1 MISFAAAYIYS
12 SWPHHSSS
20 SSSSSNSS
28 NSSAPGGLQL
38 GKSSSLISSHF
49 MQMQV
54 LEPSLHHN
62 GSSDDD
68 SHLPHAMQVL
78 TNAFNPVISHDSPPM
93 SHSIMHQGNQ
103 HPQQAY
109 YSLQSGY
116 QQTQRSVHP
125 AQHGVP
131 NICLCPQV
139 ARVPR
144 PRNAFILYRQHHH
157 AVVVAEHPG
166 KTNPEISKIIGE
178 QWRQLSGDEKAVW
191 QKLGDEEKKSHLERF
206 PDYRYQPRRNTKRNG
221 NDFQSNS
228 HSNSHGP
235 PGSSTISICSK
246 CHGQTPNSRGVLFP
260 KPQVS
265 LENSGTYPQQYRQP
279 PSSPSGN
286 TLAPSLMSS
295 SQLQQSASYEPQN
308 SYLSGITLPPASTA
322 VASASPPS
330 LHHLPPILPLPKDD
344 VLSTSAS
351 SATSSVA
358 GASPPRPFAGIRTR
372 SQDDARQ
379 GVEALLSL
387 THASGGTPSPE
398 PAAAKLTTLPPCS
411 SISSI
416 INSESVADCEAHHHK
431 RHCRSDSYE
440 RDYSRYSQTPPDHD
454 SDSESQAHSQKAGY
468 YIPPISASVPM
479 QQSTYQDNDDSR
491 LTTTLGRPFYLA
503 VPTSEKLREVAT
515 IGVHLPRDKPRGAVV
530 AIDGDPAAIKPVVA
544 ELVRRID
551 QLAVCEANRAFEEAG
566 VEEEDDMPEEAKLL
580 TKALAVHKELNG
592 VYTFVKAQKSVLLD
606 RYISSFATDSS
617 KMLSCVEKART
628 SSSAVERTEDAMAV
642 SSITNGSPSTLL
654 THKKV
659 AEDWY
664 WCANLYRGTV
674 VPDLIIYV
682 CFEAKDTLQLSLAD
696 GKTKALLVSGI
707 EHIGIMEQ
715 EVRAIVSEVGKVL
728 S

>member
-1 MISFAAAYIYS
+1 
-12 SWPHHSSS
+12 
-20 SSSSSNSS
+20 
-28 NSSAPGGLQL
+28 
-38 GKSSSLISSHF
+38 
-49 MQMQV
+49 MQV
-54 LEPSLHHN
+54 LEPTFHRN

-68 SHLPHAMQVL
+68 SHLPHSMQVL

-103 HPQQAY
+103 HPQQGYCAA
-109 YSLQSGY
+109 LQNGY
-116 QQTQRSVHP
+116 QHTQQPVHP

-157 AVVVAEHPG
+157 ASVVAEHPG

-178 QWRQLSGDEKAVW
+178 QWRQLSPDEKAVW

-206 PDYRYQPRRNTKRNG
+206 PDYRYQPRRNAKRIG
-221 NDFQSNS
+221 NDFHNNS
-228 HSNSHGP
+228 HNNSNGP

-265 LENSGTYPQQYRQP
+265 LENSGIYPQQYRQP
-279 PSSPSGN
+279 PLSPSGN
-286 TLAPSLMSS
+286 TLAPLLTSP
-295 SQLQQSASYEPQN
+295 SQSQQRASYELQN
-308 SYLSGITLPPASTA
+308 SYRSGITLPPASTA
-322 VASASPPS
+322 VAAASPPS
-330 LHHLPPILPLPKDD
+330 RHHLPPILPLPKDD

-398 PAAAKLTTLPPCS
+398 PAAAKLTTLRPSS

-416 INSESVADCEAHHHK
+416 INSESVADSEAHQHK

-440 RDYSRYSQTPPDHD
+440 RDYSRHSQTPPHHD
-454 SDSESQAHSQKAGY
+454 SDSESQAPWQRAGY
-468 YIPPISASVPM
+468 YIPPVSASVSNILPI
-479 QQSTYQDNDDSR
+479 QQSTYQDDDDSR
-491 LTTTLGRPFYLA
+491 LTATRDPFYLA
-503 VPTSEKLREVAT
+503 VPTSEKLRELAT
-515 IGVHLPRDKPRGAVV
+515 IGVHLPRDRPRGAVI
-530 AIDGDPAAIKPVVA
+530 AIDGNPVAIKPVAA

-551 QLAVCEANRAFEEAG
+551 QLALCEANRAFEEAG
-566 VEEEDDMPEEAKLL
+566 VEDDDMPAEAKLL
-580 TKALAVHKELNG
+580 TKALSVHKELNG

-617 KMLSCVEKART
+617 NMLSCVESART

-642 SSITNGSPSTLL
+642 SSITNGSTSTLP
-654 THKKV
+654 TRKKV

-682 CFEAKDTLQLSLAD
+682 CLEAKETPQLSFAD
-696 GKTKALLVSGI
+696 DKTKALLVSGI

-715 EVRAIVSEVGKVL
+715 EVRAIMSEVGKY
-728 S
+728 

>member
-1 MISFAAAYIYS
+1 MTATQFRLPS
-12 SWPHHSSS
+12 
-20 SSSSSNSS
+20 
-28 NSSAPGGLQL
+28 
-38 GKSSSLISSHF
+38 
-49 MQMQV
+49 MQV
-54 LEPSLHHN
+54 LEPTLHHN

-68 SHLPHAMQVL
+68 SHLPHSMQVL
-78 TNAFNPVISHDSPPM
+78 TNAFNAVISQDSPPI
-93 SHSIMHQGNQ
+93 SHSIIHQGNH
-103 HPQQAY
+103 HPPQGY
-109 YSLQSGY
+109 YAALQNGY
-116 QQTQRSVHP
+116 QHTQQSVHP
-125 AQHGVP
+125 TQLVVP

-157 AVVVAEHPG
+157 ASVVAEHPG
-166 KTNPEISKIIGE
+166 KTNPEISKFIGE
-178 QWRQLSGDEKAVW
+178 QWRQLTPDEKAVW

-206 PDYRYQPRRNTKRNG
+206 PDYRYQPRRNAKRVIG
-221 NDFQSNS
+221 NDFHNNS
-228 HSNSHGP
+228 HNNSNGP

-246 CHGQTPNSRGVLFP
+246 CHGQTPNSRAVLFP

-279 PSSPSGN
+279 PASPLLTSPSQ
-286 TLAPSLMSS
+286 
-295 SQLQQSASYEPQN
+295 SQQRASYEPQN

-322 VASASPPS
+322 VAAASPPS

-398 PAAAKLTTLPPCS
+398 PAAAKLTTLRSCS

-416 INSESVADCEAHHHK
+416 INSESVAGGKAHQHK

-440 RDYSRYSQTPPDHD
+440 RDYSKYSQTPPHHD
-454 SDSESQAHSQKAGY
+454 SDSESQARSQQAGY
-468 YIPPISASVPM
+468 YIPAVSASVSNISPI
-479 QQSTYQDNDDSR
+479 QQSIYQDDDDSR
-491 LTTTLGRPFYLA
+491 LTATQGPFYLA
-503 VPTSEKLREVAT
+503 VPTSEKLRELAT
-515 IGVHLPRDKPRGAVV
+515 IGVHLPRDKSRGAVI
-530 AIDGDPAAIKPVVA
+530 AIDGNATKPVVA

-566 VEEEDDMPEEAKLL
+566 VEDDDMPEEAKLL

-617 KMLSCVEKART
+617 KMLSCAESARS
-628 SSSAVERTEDAMAV
+628 SSSAIERTEDAMAV
-642 SSITNGSPSTLL
+642 SSITNGSTSTLS

-682 CFEAKDTLQLSLAD
+682 CLEAKETLQLSLAD

-715 EVRAIVSEVGKVL
+715 EVRAIMSEVGKY
-728 S
+728 

>member
-1 MISFAAAYIYS
+1 MISFAASYIYR

-20 SSSSSNSS
+20 NGNSS
-28 NSSAPGGLQL
+28 FSTAPDGLQL
-38 GKSSSLISSHF
+38 GKSISLISSHF

-68 SHLPHAMQVL
+68 SHLPRSMQVL

-116 QQTQRSVHP
+116 QQTQQSVHP

-178 QWRQLSGDEKAVW
+178 QWRQLSPDEKAVW

-221 NDFQSNS
+221 NDFQNNS

-260 KPQVS
+260 KPEVP

-279 PSSPSGN
+279 QSSPNRN
-286 TLAPSLMSS
+286 TLAPLLTSS
-295 SQLQQSASYEPQN
+295 SQSQQRASCEPQN

-351 SATSSVA
+351 STTSSVA

-398 PAAAKLTTLPPCS
+398 PAAAKLSTLPPCS

-416 INSESVADCEAHHHK
+416 INSESVADCEAHQHK

-454 SDSESQAHSQKAGY
+454 SDSESQAHSQQAGY

-479 QQSTYQDNDDSR
+479 QQSTYQDDDDSR
-491 LTTTLGRPFYLA
+491 LTATLGPA

-515 IGVHLPRDKPRGAVV
+515 IGVHLPRDKPRGAVI
-530 AIDGDPAAIKPVVA
+530 AIDGNPAAIKPVVA
-544 ELVRRID
+544 ELVGRID

-617 KMLSCVEKART
+617 KMLSCVEKARS

-642 SSITNGSPSTLL
+642 SSITNGSPSTLP

-696 GKTKALLVSGI
+696 GKTKALLVSGM

-715 EVRAIVSEVGKVL
+715 EVRAIVSEVGKY
-728 S
+728 